1 MDKLNNEEKADN
13 LGPSH
18 KKKQLRPLTSL
29 IPYVWRY
36 KTLAISAIIS
46 LIVAAIVML
55 LLPVAV
61 RAMLDHGFNRIDGTR
76 INSYFGYLIILAA
89 ILAIASA
96 CRYYCVIILGERV
109 VAALRTDV
117 FSHIMTL
124 SPEFFDKNHSGEIVS
139 RLSADT
145 TQIKS
150 AVGASMSVA
159 LRNLIMAIGAVAMM
173 LVTSFKL
180 SAMVIIAIPIIVIP
194 LIAFGRKVRAKTRQA
209 QDRLA
214 QANALASEQI
224 GSIRTIQAF
233 TAENFVTSQFI
244 NLINKAFH
252 ASKSSV
258 LSRSLLS
265 GFAIFLVFGSVV
277 LVLWIGAHDVLNGHL
292 SPGTL
297 GQFVLYA
304 IFAASSFGQLSEV
317 GAELAQASGSA
328 ERLAELMI
336 EKPMIQAQ
344 INPMPMISPSQ
355 GALHFDHIDFAYPTR
370 SSEPT
375 LSDFS
380 FTVKA
385 GETIAFVGPSGAGK
399 STIFSMILRFYD
411 PQKGRILF
419 DGVDISKLN
428 PIELRSNI
436 SYVPQDVAIFDGS
449 LRKNIA
455 FGATNASDQDI
466 EAAAKAAHAWEF
478 IKKLKNGLDTQVGER
493 GVTLSGGQKQ
503 RIAIA
508 RSILRNAPLLLLD
521 EATSALDAQSEMLVQ
536 KALDELMDKRTT
548 LVIAHRLAT
557 VLKADRIL
565 VVENG
570 KIVEEGS
577 HQQLIQQDGLYARL
591 AKLQFSH

>member
-55 LLPVAV
+55 LLPIAV

-76 INSYFGYLIILAA
+76 INSYFVYLIILAA

-355 GALHFDHIDFAYPTR
+355 GALQFDHIDFAYPTR

-399 STIFSMILRFYD
+399 STIFSLILRFYD

-419 DGVDISKLN
+419 DGVDISKIN